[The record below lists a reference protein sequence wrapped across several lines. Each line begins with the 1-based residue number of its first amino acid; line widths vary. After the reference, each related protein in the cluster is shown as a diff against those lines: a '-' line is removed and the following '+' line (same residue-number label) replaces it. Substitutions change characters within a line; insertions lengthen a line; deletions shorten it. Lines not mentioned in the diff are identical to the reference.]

1 MIVPGTTTA
10 EEAFNLLFARCGGSR
25 TWSRISPRRS
35 AAPGR
40 RAAGEAGIDYDRLAD
55 KVAERL
61 AGKLA
66 E

>member
-1 MIVPGTTTA
+1 VG
-10 EEAFNLLFARCGGSR
+10 
-25 TWSRISPRRS
+25 
-35 AAPGR
+35 
-40 RAAGEAGIDYDRLAD
+40 AGEAGIDYDRLAD